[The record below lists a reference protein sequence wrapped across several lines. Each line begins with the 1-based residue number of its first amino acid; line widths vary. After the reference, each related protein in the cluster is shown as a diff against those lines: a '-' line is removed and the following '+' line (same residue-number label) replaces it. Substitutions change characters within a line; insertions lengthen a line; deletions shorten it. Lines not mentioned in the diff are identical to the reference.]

1 MAKKPTTTFTFL
13 ADERIWLPF
22 LLLKRRPGG
31 DSFRI
36 GRFCEAALREALPA
50 EGAEHRLGAIWE
62 NDVTMKARAFRCGAE
77 MRALLVRWQS
87 ELGTPRGLL
96 IVTAIRRKQ
105 ERDGLVPGPL
115 RRAAG

>member
-1 MAKKPTTTFTFL
+1 MTL
-13 ADERIWLPF
+13 
-22 LLLKRRPGG
+22 
-31 DSFRI
+31 
-36 GRFCEAALREALPA
+36 
-50 EGAEHRLGAIWE
+50 
-62 NDVTMKARAFRCGAE
+62 KARAFRCGAE
-77 MRALLVRWQS
+77 MRSLLVRWQS